1 MHFEKISNMGPTY
14 DPRELLKKRTRFP
27 EAILNVSQVRAFLR
41 KIATKKKGAFW
52 KILHY
57 TGKTQVA
64 GHAKNNVAI

>member
-41 KIATKKKGAFW
+41 KIATKKKGAF
-52 KILHY
+52 
-57 TGKTQVA
+57 
-64 GHAKNNVAI
+64 